1 MKLRVALLAATVMAV
16 PLIAKA
22 QPINGL
28 YVGGGIGLNVL
39 QDETVNHSAALGTP
53 NTMAMFNAGYV
64 GELNVGYGLGAL
76 NSALSGFRVELEGNY
91 IDNSM
96 QSNNSGANPM
106 LIKGSQ
112 DSYGALV
119 NILYDIDPNKLG
131 LNEHIVYP
139 YVGLGAGYEAMN
151 LAGFSETF
159 VTSSRI
165 TSGGSNTVGGF
176 AYQGII
182 GLSWP
187 ISSVPGLAVT
197 TEYRMLGVMGPQ
209 GAYNASTV
217 SGGHEV
223 ARGNLDFGNEF
234 NHEAIL
240 GVRYAFGAAPPPPPP
255 TPAPVAA
262 PAPAPAPARTYLVF
276 FDWDKADL
284 TDRAKQ
290 IVAEAAQAST
300 RVQYT
305 RIDVNGYTD
314 RSGSA
319 QYNQKLSVKRAENVA
334 AELVR
339 DGVPKNVIDIQ
350 GFGETHPLVPTAEGV
365 REPQNRRVEIIIK

>member
-64 GELNVGYGLGAL
+64 GELSVGYGLGAL

-139 YVGLGAGYEAMN
+139 YIGLGAGYEAMN

-234 NHEAIL
+234 NHEFLL

>member
-64 GELNVGYGLGAL
+64 GELSVGYGLGAL

-139 YVGLGAGYEAMN
+139 YIGLGAGYEAMN

-234 NHEAIL
+234 NHEFLL

-255 TPAPVAA
+255 APAPVAA

>member
-131 LNEHIVYP
+131 LNEHLFYP
-139 YVGLGAGYEAMN
+139 YVGLGAG
-151 LAGFSETF
+151 
-159 VTSSRI
+159 
-165 TSGGSNTVGGF
+165 
-176 AYQGII
+176 
-182 GLSWP
+182 
-187 ISSVPGLAVT
+187 
-197 TEYRMLGVMGPQ
+197 
-209 GAYNASTV
+209 
-217 SGGHEV
+217 
-223 ARGNLDFGNEF
+223 
-234 NHEAIL
+234 
-240 GVRYAFGAAPPPPPP
+240 
-255 TPAPVAA
+255 
-262 PAPAPAPARTYLVF
+262 
-276 FDWDKADL
+276 
-284 TDRAKQ
+284 
-290 IVAEAAQAST
+290 
-300 RVQYT
+300 
-305 RIDVNGYTD
+305 
-314 RSGSA
+314 
-319 QYNQKLSVKRAENVA
+319 
-334 AELVR
+334 
-339 DGVPKNVIDIQ
+339 
-350 GFGETHPLVPTAEGV
+350 
-365 REPQNRRVEIIIK
+365 

>member
-28 YVGGGIGLNVL
+28 YVGGGIGLNAL

-234 NHEAIL
+234 NHEFLL

-255 TPAPVAA
+255 APAPVAA

>member
-234 NHEAIL
+234 NHEFLL

-350 GFGETHPLVPTAEGV
+350 GFGETHPLVPTADGV

>member
-1 MKLRVALLAATVMAV
+1 MKLRAALMAASLLAI

-64 GELNVGYGLGAL
+64 GEVSVGYGLGAL

-131 LNEHIVYP
+131 LNEHLFYP

-187 ISSVPGLAVT
+187 ISAVPGLAVT

-234 NHEAIL
+234 NHEFLL
-240 GVRYAFGAAPPPPPP
+240 GVRYAFGAAPPPPPA
-255 TPAPVAA
+255 PAPVAA

-350 GFGETHPLVPTAEGV
+350 GFGETHPLVPTADGV

>member
-22 QPINGL
+22 QPINGI
-28 YVGGGIGLNVL
+28 YVGGGIGLNLL
-39 QDETVNHSAALGTP
+39 QDETVNHSPALGTG
-53 NTMAMFNAGYV
+53 NSMAAFNPGYV
-64 GELNVGYGLGAL
+64 GEVSVGYGLGAL

-91 IDNSM
+91 SDNSL
-96 QSNNSGANPM
+96 QSLGTGAAPAS
-106 LIKGSQ
+106 IKGSQ

-131 LNEHIVYP
+131 LSEHFVYP

-151 LAGFSETF
+151 LAGFSENF
-159 VTSSRI
+159 ATSR

-197 TEYRMLGVMGPQ
+197 TEYRMLGVMDPQ
-209 GAYNASTV
+209 GAYHASTT
-217 SGGHEV
+217 SGGATV
-223 ARGNLDFGNEF
+223 ARGNLNFGNEF
-234 NHEAIL
+234 NHEFLL

>member
-1 MKLRVALLAATVMAV
+1 MKLRAALMAASLLAI

-64 GELNVGYGLGAL
+64 GEVSVGYGLGAL

-131 LNEHIVYP
+131 LNEHLFYP

-187 ISSVPGLAVT
+187 ISAVPGLAVT
-197 TEYRMLGVMGPQ
+197 TEYRMLGVMDPQ
-209 GAYNASTV
+209 GAYHASTT
-217 SGGHEV
+217 SGGATV
-223 ARGNLDFGNEF
+223 ARGNLNFGNEF
-234 NHEAIL
+234 NHEFLL
-240 GVRYAFGAAPPPPPP
+240 GVRYAFGAAPPPPPA
-255 TPAPVAA
+255 PAPVAA

-350 GFGETHPLVPTAEGV
+350 GFGETHPLVPTADGV